1 MNSIASSATWCS
13 RLGLGGLVT
22 EAEADA
28 EASCGDN
35 SRGMSGCECEIAIS
49 DGSEGDAGGDGV
61 LGIVCFGFGV
71 TSF

>member
-22 EAEADA
+22 EAEA
-28 EASCGDN
+28 SCDDN